1 MMDRETIVRLVRES
15 DAFQG
20 EARYLERGGYQLTE
34 QPRLFKHLEDD
45 LVRVVFATNVTE
57 VVEGTVVAMVTLYDQ
72 RQKYN
77 IYAHTICAGPRVNVM
92 LNSRHS
98 QMPQAMPQP
107 GALGEAAI
115 ARFIGWKDA
124 AWGKFLNEELL
135 YGPETASAIWIASF
149 WKAMDRMFGLNT
161 LVNYDPD
168 AVIAAAV

>member
-57 VVEGTVVAMVTLYDQ
+57 VVEGTVVAMVTLFDQ

-77 IYAHTICAGPRVNVM
+77 IYAHAICAGPGVNI
-92 LNSRHS
+92 LLKARFNP
-98 QMPQAMPQP
+98 MPQARPQP
-107 GALGEAAI
+107 GVAGEAAI
-115 ARFIGWKDA
+115 AKFVAWKEA
-124 AWGKFLNEELL
+124 SWTKFLNDELVL
-135 YGPETASAIWIASF
+135 GTETASSLWIATF
-149 WKAMDRMFGLNT
+149 WKALDRMFGGGH

-168 AVIAAAV
+168 AILAAHV

>member
-77 IYAHTICAGPRVNVM
+77 IYAHTICAGPGVNI
-92 LNSRHS
+92 LLKARFNP
-98 QMPQAMPQP
+98 MPQARPQP
-107 GALGEAAI
+107 GVAGEAAI
-115 ARFIGWKDA
+115 AQFVAWKEA
-124 AWGKFLNEELL
+124 SWTKFLNDELL
-135 YGPETASAIWIASF
+135 LGTETASSLWIATF
-149 WKAMDRMFGLNT
+149 WKALDRMFGGGH

-168 AVIAAAV
+168 AILAAHI